1 MSQHPRPLR
10 KSAPEAERVPV
21 DPQVRRVLDAAGVAM
36 ASLDTEGH
44 VVSTSSSFAA
54 LWGRRSEE
62 LVGLHLVG
70 LCPEGDQAEVMASLV
85 RLLEGVAEVERCEL
99 RLDAGAGSVRTVVV
113 TFGRVTSGD
122 GEAVLAVASDITLER
137 RAERRRRRDVV
148 ELTRVAT
155 EDGATGLPN
164 QLGFDA
170 LLASALR
177 RSGRTGYPLSLL
189 RCDLFGLS
197 DVLSEHGPAVEA
209 ALLDTYAARLTH
221 RLRPSDSVSRT
232 DGDTF
237 MVIAEDLGD
246 EQDAA
251 GVAYRLLSSA
261 LEPVVV
267 DDLEVSLTMTIGI
280 VVADGTASPEL
291 LVTSADLAFE
301 QAMGDG
307 VGGFRIIDVRPG
319 LAA

>member
-1 MSQHPRPLR
+1 MSNDPRPLR
-10 KSAPEAERVPV
+10 RSSHDADRAPV
-21 DPQVRRVLDAAGVAM
+21 DPQVRRVLDAAGVAT
-36 ASLDTEGH
+36 ATLDTEGH
-44 VVSTSSSFAA
+44 VVSTSVTFAS
-54 LWGRRSEE
+54 LWRRRPEE

-85 RLLEGVAEVERCEL
+85 RLLEGVSEVERCEL
-99 RLDAGAGSVRTVVV
+99 RLDAGAGAVQTVVV
-113 TFGRVTSGD
+113 TFGRVSSGNQ
-122 GEAVLAVASDITLER
+122 ELVLAVASDVTLQR

-155 EDGATGLPN
+155 EDAATGLPN

-177 RSGRTGYPLSLL
+177 RSSRTGYPLSVM
-189 RCDLFGLS
+189 RCDLFGLGS
-197 DVLSEHGPAVEA
+197 VLAAHGPIVEA
-209 ALLDTYAARLTH
+209 RLLDTYAARLTH

-261 LEPVVV
+261 LEPVVI
-267 DDLEVSLTMTIGI
+267 DELDVSLTMTIGI
-280 VVADGTASPEL
+280 VVADGTSSPEL
-291 LVTSADLAFE
+291 LIASADRALE
-301 QAMGDG
+301 QAMADG

>member
-1 MSQHPRPLR
+1 M
-10 KSAPEAERVPV
+10 
-21 DPQVRRVLDAAGVAM
+21 DPQVRRVLDAAGVPTA
-36 ASLDTEGH
+36 ALDTEGH
-44 VVSTSSSFAA
+44 VVSTSSAFAS
-54 LWGRRSEE
+54 LWRRRPEE
-62 LVGLHLVG
+62 MVGLHLVG

-85 RLLEGVAEVERCEL
+85 RLLEGVSEVERCEL
-99 RLDAGAGSVRTVVV
+99 RLDAGAGAVQTVVV
-113 TFGRVTSGD
+113 TFGRVNSVD
-122 GEAVLAVASDITLER
+122 GEVVLAVGSDVTLER

-148 ELTRVAT
+148 ELTRAAT
-155 EDGATGLPN
+155 EDAATGLPN

-177 RSGRTGYPLSLL
+177 RAGRTGYPLSLL
-189 RCDLFGLS
+189 RCDLHGLGEALR
-197 DVLSEHGPAVEA
+197 DHGA
-209 ALLDTYAARLTH
+209 AFESRLLDTYAARLTH

-267 DDLEVSLTMTIGI
+267 DDVEVSFTMTIGI

-291 LVTSADLAFE
+291 LVASADRALV